1 MLVLLAYASCPVK
14 PVLPKSS
21 HPVMIALMKLEKRAF
36 LGLGWMI
43 AIGLMMQVSP
53 DVFAQSTGAQ
63 NVAKSV
69 LHTDGTRTDSVRN
82 AMKKQL
88 EESTFDARGV
98 LISKKIFLLN
108 ENGDPN
114 QGVIYDGAGNPVARV
129 QFFFD
134 EIGRLIE
141 ERRSNMEAVVFQ
153 RIIQQYDINGK
164 ALPPKAYNL
173 NVKAPNMR
181 AANLDFT
188 GTKAPPKQQ
197 QLQQGNKVNTTPQP
211 VKPGEIISASP
222 TTGKRYKS
230 EPETPKQP
238 FGGTK

>member
-1 MLVLLAYASCPVK
+1 
-14 PVLPKSS
+14 
-21 HPVMIALMKLEKRAF
+21 MKWEKRAVI
-36 LGLGWMI
+36 GLRWMI
-43 AIGLMMQVSP
+43 AVGAGWFLASP
-53 DVFAQSTGAQ
+53 AFAQSRSPLV
-63 NVAKSV
+63 NAKAV
-69 LHTDGTRTDSVRN
+69 LHLDGTRTDSVRDSI
-82 AMKKQL
+82 KKEL
-88 EESTFDARGV
+88 TETTFDARGV

-108 ENGDPN
+108 DNGDPN

-141 ERRSNMEAVVFQ
+141 ERRSNMENQVFQ
-153 RIIQQYDINGK
+153 RIIQQYDVNGA

-181 AANLDFT
+181 AANIDFT

-197 QLQQGNKVNTTPQP
+197 QLQQANKAITTPEP

-222 TTGKRYKS
+222 TSGKRYKTDS
-230 EPETPKQP
+230 DRPKSPVTGTKQP
-238 FGGTK
+238 